1 MNIYI
6 IKVQRTSKRSPFCL
20 SMSGKLVVHL
30 LIQRYGTVSAYNFCD
45 PRRSHIT
52 NSTEFFEGQKEFYDC
67 FPTADA
73 YGKEILSNSTCGAL
87 ARKGIGH
94 ISKNTCFYLC
104 GVVDLLM
111 KFKHKVRIIR
121 TETCEVDFKHF
132 LRETGSNVAESLYT
146 FSRSRMNK
154 TMESLIQSEISRY
167 NLIQHLEESGEYG
180 LYRFLL
186 RNFETY

>member
-1 MNIYI
+1 
-6 IKVQRTSKRSPFCL
+6 
-20 SMSGKLVVHL
+20 
-30 LIQRYGTVSAYNFCD
+30 
-45 PRRSHIT
+45 
-52 NSTEFFEGQKEFYDC
+52 
-67 FPTADA
+67 
-73 YGKEILSNSTCGAL
+73 
-87 ARKGIGH
+87 
-94 ISKNTCFYLC
+94 
-104 GVVDLLM
+104 M

-146 FSRSRMNK
+146 FPRSRMNK
-154 TMESLIQSEISRY
+154 TMESLIQSEISKY